1 MKMDN
6 GKKPSCYNCAHC
18 DADIDMDAFCT
29 HPSIEKEFPWGKVLH
44 ASVEHCLKDGKLT
57 LHERHR

>member
-1 MKMDN
+1 M
-6 GKKPSCYNCAHC
+6 
-18 DADIDMDAFCT
+18 DMDAFCT

-44 ASVEHCLKDGKLT
+44 AGVDHCLKDGKLT